1 MKIMVCYDGSDE
13 AKSLLPIA
21 QQQAKAYKARVF
33 AVMAMEGES
42 GAQLEGLESS
52 EKPLEYAKIFFEN
65 SGLEF
70 ETKLLVS
77 EGALEAGETLVQYAN
92 EQQVDMIIIGVKKRS
107 KVGKLLTGSNAQYVL
122 LNAECPVLSA
132 K

>member
-1 MKIMVCYDGSDE
+1 MKIMVCYNGSDE

-21 QQQAKAYKARVF
+21 QQQAKAYKAKVV

-42 GAQLEGLESS
+42 GAQLGSLETA
-52 EKPLEYAKIFFEN
+52 EKTLEYAKIFFEN

-77 EGALEAGETLVQYAN
+77 EGSLGAGENLVQYAT
-92 EQQVDMIIIGVKKRS
+92 EQQVEMMVIGIKKRS
-107 KVGKLLTGSNAQYVL
+107 KVGKLLTGSNAQ
-122 LNAECPVLSA
+122 
-132 K
+132 